1 MNKWLLAS
9 ILVLCPVL
17 SWATTAEEYYSA
29 GMTLYR
35 QQDYEKAIQYFHA
48 ALEEKPD
55 YWEAYQFMGQSYY
68 QSANR
73 TEALVAMEKSLVL
86 HPDNPGL
93 KSFVATVKQN
103 SPWVPVR
110 SLTAVLPWI
119 SIILSVLTLAWTV
132 YWTRKYG
139 PSKVN

>member
-1 MNKWLLAS
+1 MRKFLLPLLIFLPA
-9 ILVLCPVL
+9 L
-17 SWATTAEEYYSA
+17 SFATTAEEYYSA

-55 YWEAYQFMGQSYY
+55 FWEAYQFMGQSYY

-73 TEALVAMEKSLVL
+73 TEALVAMEKSLSL

-93 KSFVATVKQN
+93 KRFVATVKEN
-103 SPWVPVR
+103 SPWVPAR
-110 SLTAVLPWI
+110 SLAAVLPWI
-119 SIILSVLTLAWTV
+119 SIIISLLALGWTL
-132 YWTRKYG
+132 YWTRKNG
-139 PSKVN
+139 SPRTN